1 MSGCRA
7 DARAGLS
14 TGAILLAVLTVF
26 PAAAQTGAPTPLFGS
41 PPAPGS
47 ASPTAPTGSAAP
59 VPAPAGIEEAPLADL
74 VNDSI
79 GTLEA
84 GAGLGAELWRGTSR
98 SLAETLIPQIPG
110 AESAAGRAL
119 ARRLLLT
126 SARPPEGAGGG
137 DLITLRAER
146 LLALGYPA
154 EAAALKALAPAGTLD
169 GASAGRLADAW
180 LLAGE
185 VGRACALLSQ
195 IAAFA
200 ADPQS
205 EPLQSFCALHAGD
218 RDRAWFL
225 YDLMREQ
232 GPENPAFAP
241 ALAIAEG
248 GTGFALPKD
257 TAPTPLLLAML
268 AAGKAAPPEAWYRSP
283 DPAQLPLLVGLPA
296 KSEARAAVAERA
308 ARLALIDPAALG
320 AAYDALEMSAKER
333 EAAAGASADTLRRR
347 AALYQSARQAADPA
361 QRARLIAQALSLPRR
376 DPNWPAAARL
386 YATMLRDLSV
396 QSAPASAAPGFARA
410 LFLSGAAAAAR
421 PWVAL
426 ARANTADPVIA
437 ASLPGLALLSALSG
451 EQEPSWSRAARRF
464 VETPAPG
471 PEGQR
476 LAAIARLLPS
486 EAGAAGPQAAPASGG
501 FFDPGLGLALRNAA
515 AARRIGETVLFSLI
529 ALDRGPGIADPGA
542 LAEALA
548 ALRQIGLEA
557 EVRALAVEAAIA
569 NGA

>member
-7 DARAGLS
+7 DAFARLS
-14 TGAILLAVLTVF
+14 SGAILLAVLTVF
-26 PAAAQTGAPTPLFGS
+26 PAAAQTGAPTPLLGTQPAPGTET
-41 PPAPGS
+41 PPAPTG
-47 ASPTAPTGSAAP
+47 ATTPAPTQT
-59 VPAPAGIEEAPLADL
+59 GIEEAPLGEL
-74 VNDSI
+74 VNDGI
-79 GTLEA
+79 GTLDGA
-84 GAGLGAELWRGTSR
+84 AGLGEALWRGTSR
-98 SLAETLIPQIPG
+98 SLAEALIPQIPG
-110 AESAAGRAL
+110 AESAAARAL

-126 SARPPEGAGGG
+126 SAQPPEGAGGG
-137 DLITLRAER
+137 DLIQIRAER
-146 LLALGYPA
+146 LLALGYPGD
-154 EAAALKALAPAGTLD
+154 AAALRALAPAGGLD
-169 GASAGRLADAW
+169 AAAAGRLADAW

-185 VGRACALLSQ
+185 PGRACALLSQ
-195 IAAFA
+195 SAALA

-205 EPLQSFCALHAGD
+205 EPLQSFCALLAGD

-257 TAPTPLLLAML
+257 TALSPLLLAML
-268 AAGKAAPPEAWYRSP
+268 AAGKAAPPEAWYGSP
-283 DPAQLPLLVGLPA
+283 EPAQFPLLVWLPGGG
-296 KSEARAAVAERA
+296 EARIAAAERA
-308 ARLALIDPAALG
+308 ARLALIDPAVLG
-320 AAYDALEMSAKER
+320 AAYDALKMTAKER
-333 EAAAGASADTLRRR
+333 EAAAKASGDTLRRR

-361 QRARLIAQALSLPRR
+361 QRAKLIQQALGPARG
-376 DPNWPAAARL
+376 DPNWPAKARL
-386 YATMLRDLSV
+386 YAPMLRTLP
-396 QSAPASAAPGFARA
+396 QHSAPAAAAPAFARA
-410 LFLSGAAAAAR
+410 LFLAGEAEAAR

-426 ARANTADPVIA
+426 ARANTADPALA

-451 EQEPSWSRAARRF
+451 VSEPSWSPAARRF
-464 VETPAPG
+464 IEAPAPG

-476 LAAIARLLPS
+476 LAIIARLVAS
-486 EAGAAGPQAAPASGG
+486 DGGAAPQAAPPSGG

-529 ALDRGPGIADPGA
+529 ALADRGPGSADPGA
-542 LAEALA
+542 LSEALS

-557 EVRALAVEAAIA
+557 EARALAIEAAIA